1 MMNIEKRLSD
11 IVSDLGLERSFIKG
25 QSVTVRNCWHFYTS
39 GDSVES
45 LFHSVEEFRDG
56 MNRILAGVVWCVG
69 VARTE
74 YGATGKASQK
84 YEVPVQ

>member
-1 MMNIEKRLSD
+1 MMNVHEYASSIAE
-11 IVSDLGLERSFIKG
+11 DLGFDRPAFKG
-25 QSVTVRNCWHFYTS
+25 QYVPVRNCWHFYTS

-56 MNRILAGVVWCVG
+56 MNRILSVVVWCVG

-74 YGATGKASQK
+74 YGATAAALLFL
-84 YEVPVQ
+84 